1 SERQCLLQLSES
13 LGQKADSIY
22 VQMVMVLATGKQ
34 NDEMLQNK
42 GLTVIDVYQAWC
54 GPCKAMQP
62 LFRKLKNE
70 LNEDEILHF
79 AVAEADNIVTLQPFR
94 DKCEPVFLFSVNGKI
109 IAKIQGANAP
119 LVNKKVIN
127 LINEERKIAAGEMA
141 RPQHPEIP
149 LVDSDSEVSEESL
162 YESVQDLFSIAIIKP
177 DAVISGKGLEIKRKI
192 TTAGFIIEAEHKT
205 VFTEEQVVNFY
216 SRIADQPDFEEFVS
230 FMTSGLSYILVVS
243 QGSKHNTPPEET
255 EPQPDTAPNKPSED
269 QCEIEAKVTPG
280 MMKKKRDSLQEYLE
294 RQHVAQ
300 FCDIEENATNVSK
313 FMETFFPDFIKTK
326 SMKLEK
332 TLALLR
338 PNLFHERKDD
348 VLRTI
353 RDEDFKIL
361 EQRQLVLSEKE
372 AQALCKEYENE
383 DYFNKLIENMTSGP
397 SLALVLLRDN
407 GLQYWKQLLG
417 PKTVEEAIEY
427 FPESLCAQFAM
438 DSLPVNQ
445 LYGSDS
451 LETAE
456 REIQHFFPLQS
467 TLGLIKPHAT
477 SEQIEKILNM
487 IKEAGFDLIQVKKMS
502 LTPEQIENIYPKIT
516 GKDFYKDLL
525 EMLSEGP
532 SMVMILTKWN
542 AVAEWRRLMGPTDPE
557 EAKVLSPD
565 SIRARFGISKLK
577 NVVHGASNA
586 YEAKEV
592 INRLFENPEEN

>member
-1 SERQCLLQLSES
+1 MASKKREVQLQAVINNQS
-13 LGQKADSIY
+13 LW
-22 VQMVMVLATGKQ
+22 
-34 NDEMLQNK
+34 DEMLQNK

-94 DKCEPVFLFSVNGKI
+94 DKCEPVFLFSVGQRVNIFSMIKIQSLDWAENGKI

-177 DAVISGKGLEIKRKI
+177 DAVISGKGLEIKRK
-192 TTAGFIIEAEHKT
+192 
-205 VFTEEQVVNFY
+205 
-216 SRIADQPDFEEFVS
+216 PDFEEFVS

-361 EQRQLVLSEKE
+361 EQRQLVLSGKE

-525 EMLSEGP
+525 AMLSEGP

-592 INRLFENPEEN
+592 VNRLFENPEEN

>member
-1 SERQCLLQLSES
+1 MASKKREVQLQ
-13 LGQKADSIY
+13 
-22 VQMVMVLATGKQ
+22 
-34 NDEMLQNK
+34 
-42 GLTVIDVYQAWC
+42 
-54 GPCKAMQP
+54 
-62 LFRKLKNE
+62 
-70 LNEDEILHF
+70 
-79 AVAEADNIVTLQPFR
+79 AEADNVVTLQPFR

-109 IAKIQGANAP
+109 IEKIQGANAP

-127 LINEERKIAAGEMA
+127 LIDEERKIAAGEMA
-141 RPQHPEIP
+141 RPQYPEIP
-149 LVDSDSEVSEESL
+149 LVDSDSEVSEESP
-162 YESVQDLFSIAIIKP
+162 YESVQELYGIAIIKP
-177 DAVISGKGLEIKRKI
+177 DAVISKKVLEIKRK
-192 TTAGFIIEAEHKT
+192 
-205 VFTEEQVVNFY
+205 
-216 SRIADQPDFEEFVS
+216 PDFEEFVS

-243 QGSKHNTPPEET
+243 QGSKHNPPSEET
-255 EPQPDTAPNKPSED
+255 EPQPDTEPNEPSED
-269 QCEIEAKVTPG
+269 QPEVEAQVTPG
-280 MMKKKRDSLQEYLE
+280 MMKNKRDSLQEYLE
-294 RQHVAQ
+294 RQHLAQ
-300 FCDIEENATNVSK
+300 LCDVEEDATNVAK
-313 FMETFFPDFIKTK
+313 FMDAFFPDFKK
-326 SMKLEK
+326 MKNMKLEK

-348 VLRTI
+348 VLRI
-353 RDEDFKIL
+353 IKDEDFKIL
-361 EQRQLVLSEKE
+361 EQRQVVLSEKE

-417 PKTVEEAIEY
+417 PRTVEEAIEY

-477 SEQIEKILNM
+477 SEQREQILKM
-487 IKEAGFDLIQVKKMS
+487 VKEAGFDLTQVKKMF
-502 LTPEQIENIYPKIT
+502 LTPEQIEKIYAKIT

-525 EMLSEGP
+525 EMLSVGP

-565 SIRARFGISKLK
+565 SIRAQFGISKLK
-577 NVVHGASNA
+577 NIVHGASNA

-592 INRLFENPEEN
+592 VNRLFEDPEEN

>member
-1 SERQCLLQLSES
+1 MASKKREVQLQ
-13 LGQKADSIY
+13 
-22 VQMVMVLATGKQ
+22 
-34 NDEMLQNK
+34 
-42 GLTVIDVYQAWC
+42 
-54 GPCKAMQP
+54 
-62 LFRKLKNE
+62 
-70 LNEDEILHF
+70 
-79 AVAEADNIVTLQPFR
+79 AEADNVVTLQPFR

-109 IAKIQGANAP
+109 IEKIQGANAP

-127 LINEERKIAAGEMA
+127 LIDEERKIAAGEMA
-141 RPQHPEIP
+141 RPQYPEIP
-149 LVDSDSEVSEESL
+149 LVDSDSEVSEESP
-162 YESVQDLFSIAIIKP
+162 YESVQELYGIAIIKP
-177 DAVISGKGLEIKRKI
+177 DAVISKKVLEIKRKI
-192 TTAGFIIEAEHKT
+192 TKAGFIIEAEHKT
-205 VFTEEQVVNFY
+205 VLTEEQVVNFY

-243 QGSKHNTPPEET
+243 QGSKHNPPSEET
-255 EPQPDTAPNKPSED
+255 EPQPDTEPNEPSED
-269 QCEIEAKVTPG
+269 QPEVEAQVTPG
-280 MMKKKRDSLQEYLE
+280 MMKNKRDSLQEYLE
-294 RQHVAQ
+294 RQHLAQ
-300 FCDIEENATNVSK
+300 LCDVEEDATNVAK
-313 FMETFFPDFIKTK
+313 FMDAFFPDFKK
-326 SMKLEK
+326 MKNMKLEK

-348 VLRTI
+348 VLRI
-353 RDEDFKIL
+353 IKDEDFKIL
-361 EQRQLVLSEKE
+361 EQRQVVLSEKE

-417 PKTVEEAIEY
+417 PRTVEEAIEY

-477 SEQIEKILNM
+477 SEQREQILKM
-487 IKEAGFDLIQVKKMS
+487 VKEAGFDLTQVKKMF
-502 LTPEQIENIYPKIT
+502 LTPEQIEKIYAKIT

-525 EMLSEGP
+525 EMLSVGP

-565 SIRARFGISKLK
+565 SIRAQFGISKLK
-577 NVVHGASNA
+577 NIVHGASNA

-592 INRLFENPEEN
+592 VNRLFEDPEEN

>member
-1 SERQCLLQLSES
+1 MASKKREVQLQTVINNQS
-13 LGQKADSIY
+13 LW
-22 VQMVMVLATGKQ
+22 
-34 NDEMLQNK
+34 DEMLQNK

-79 AVAEADNIVTLQPFR
+79 AVAEADNVVTLQPFR

-109 IAKIQGANAP
+109 IEKIQGANAP

-127 LINEERKIAAGEMA
+127 LIDEERKIAAGEMA
-141 RPQHPEIP
+141 RPQYPEIP
-149 LVDSDSEVSEESL
+149 LVDSDSEVSEESP
-162 YESVQDLFSIAIIKP
+162 YESVQELYGIAIIKP
-177 DAVISGKGLEIKRKI
+177 DAVISKKVLEIKRK
-192 TTAGFIIEAEHKT
+192 
-205 VFTEEQVVNFY
+205 
-216 SRIADQPDFEEFVS
+216 PDFEEFVS

-243 QGSKHNTPPEET
+243 QGSKHNPPSEET
-255 EPQPDTAPNKPSED
+255 EPQPDTEPNEPSED
-269 QCEIEAKVTPG
+269 QPEVEAQVTPG
-280 MMKKKRDSLQEYLE
+280 MMKNKRDSLQEYLE
-294 RQHVAQ
+294 RQHLAQ
-300 FCDIEENATNVSK
+300 LCDVEEDATNVAK
-313 FMETFFPDFIKTK
+313 FMDAFFPDFKK
-326 SMKLEK
+326 MKNMKLEK

-348 VLRTI
+348 VLRI
-353 RDEDFKIL
+353 IKDEDFKIL
-361 EQRQLVLSEKE
+361 EQRQVVLSEKE

-417 PKTVEEAIEY
+417 PRTVEEAIEY

-477 SEQIEKILNM
+477 SEQREQILKM
-487 IKEAGFDLIQVKKMS
+487 VKEAGFDLTQVKKMF
-502 LTPEQIENIYPKIT
+502 LTPEQIEKIYAKIT

-525 EMLSEGP
+525 EMLSVGP

-565 SIRARFGISKLK
+565 SIRAQFGISKLK
-577 NVVHGASNA
+577 NIVHGASNA

-592 INRLFENPEEN
+592 VNRLFEDPEEN